1 MQDQKLENLLNLAL
15 DATPEE
21 REKSEEL
28 NVGFN
33 PTERTWELIVKHT
46 GSLER
51 FKELGIQV
59 DELLN
64 GYAVLIV
71 PESLIGML
79 SDQPEIEY
87 VEKPKRLFF
96 AINQAKAAS
105 CINPLQI
112 GNGALSGRGVIL
124 TVIDS
129 GIDYFHEDFRNE
141 DGSTRILKLWDQTL
155 EQIFTREEINE
166 ALAAGGRAAAR
177 QLVPSVDVSG
187 HGTAVAGIAAGNGR
201 GSNGQ
206 YRGVAY
212 ESELLVVKLGTSV
225 PTGFLRTTQLMRAF
239 DFAVN
244 QAVEYGRPMAIN
256 LSFGN
261 TYGSHDGTSL
271 LETFINDISGYGQT
285 VIVTGT
291 GNEGTGGGHTSG
303 ALSGQ
308 APVDVELSVAPYE
321 TGFGVQLWKSYAD
334 IFNISLVTPSGEVV
348 GPITRRLGSQ
358 TIDYEETRILLYYGE
373 PSPYS
378 RAQEIYLDFIPRRQY
393 VDSGIWKIR
402 LTPVRIVTGQYD
414 LWLPSKG
421 AINSSTKFL
430 RDTPDT
436 TLTIP
441 STAEKVISVG
451 AYDDANQSYADFSG
465 RGYTRMMNQVKP
477 DLAAPGVNIIT
488 TRNGGG
494 YEAVTGTSFAA
505 PMVTGSAALMM
516 QWGIVDGEDP
526 YLYGEKI
533 KAYLIRGARHLP
545 GFETWPNPMLG
556 YGVLCLRDSL
566 PG

>member
-225 PTGFLRTTQLMRAF
+225 PTGFLRTTQLMRAL

-271 LETFINDISGYGQT
+271 LETFISDISGYGQT

-303 ALSGQ
+303 ALPGQ
-308 APVDVELSVAPYE
+308 VPVDVELSVAPYE

-358 TIDYEETRILLYYGE
+358 TIDYEGTRILLYYGE